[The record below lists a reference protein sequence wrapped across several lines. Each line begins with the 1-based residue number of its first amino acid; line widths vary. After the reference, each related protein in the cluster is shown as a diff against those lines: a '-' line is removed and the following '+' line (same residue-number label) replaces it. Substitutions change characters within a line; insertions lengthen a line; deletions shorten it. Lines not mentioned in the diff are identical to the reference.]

1 MRMHGIAGWA
11 RGATLSCAL
20 ALGMGMGAA
29 VAQTPAVDLDAE
41 RAEARAQSTKVLE
54 RLYAAQPAARSAVR
68 SAAGYATFRN
78 LGIKIGVAGTGKGKG
93 LAVRSRDRRE
103 TFMRFVELQA
113 GLGVGIRRYD
123 LVFVFENDKALQDF
137 ITKGWAYSGQTSL
150 VARRGGKGESFEG
163 AAAISPGIWLYQLTS
178 SGLAAEI
185 TLKSS
190 KYYQDKQLNA
200 VRAAAK

>member
-1 MRMHGIAGWA
+1 MGMRDIGSAWRVLAAGV
-11 RGATLSCAL
+11 LAL
-20 ALGMGMGAA
+20 AMGAA
-29 VAQTPAVDLDAE
+29 FAQPSEDLAKE
-41 RAEARAQSTKVLE
+41 RAEARAQSGDVLA
-54 RLYAAQPAARSAVR
+54 RLYAAQPSAKSAVE

-93 LAVRSRDRRE
+93 LAVRGRDDRE
-103 TFMRFVELQA
+103 TFMRFVEVQA
-113 GLGVGIRRYD
+113 GLGVGIKKYD
-123 LVFVFENDKALQDF
+123 LVFVFEDEKALEEF

-150 VARRGGKGESFEG
+150 VAKRGKKGNSFDG

-190 KYYQDKQLNA
+190 KYYQDKDLNA
-200 VRAAAK
+200 APAAKK